1 MAPKNPDQ
9 ASLSLAPTKAFFVEM
24 LTRDIE
30 LEDAILD
37 LLDNCVDGALRST
50 GYQPDAQRPYE
61 GYWADLKFAANEF
74 SISDNCGGISNT
86 VRQSA
91 FRLGRP
97 PTSKT
102 DKNLPTVG
110 IYGIGMKR
118 AIFKL
123 GYTCTIE
130 THTKTTG
137 FQVDISKEWLRAEGL
152 WDIPVKELPGK
163 TKPGTTITVRDLRDD
178 VRESFGSSGAFDSIF
193 RPKVAEYYSL
203 LIDKGFEVRI
213 EGQPVKPMS
222 ITLRST
228 DLTAFASENGAPGI
242 APYIYEG
249 NSEGVRVNV
258 AVGFYSPYN
267 IDPDEE
273 PTKGK
278 SEEAGWT
285 VICNDRVVLSRD
297 KTLLTG
303 WGDGAPNY
311 HPQFRQIAGVVEF
324 SSKNPELLPITTTKR
339 GVDGQNLIYL
349 QTRKK
354 MRDGLLI
361 FTSFTNTLKEMAEE
375 ERTAYFRAAAPS
387 SLRTL
392 KQESKKLTAAQW
404 TSERGGFHGRSFRP
418 PLPKVK
424 DSGIRKMVFSRKIDA
439 IKEVAAVLFED
450 SDQKPSDV
458 AAEAFDEILRQTG
471 KVK

>member
-1 MAPKNPDQ
+1 
-9 ASLSLAPTKAFFVEM
+9 
-24 LTRDIE
+24 
-30 LEDAILD
+30 
-37 LLDNCVDGALRST
+37 
-50 GYQPDAQRPYE
+50 
-61 GYWADLKFAANEF
+61 
-74 SISDNCGGISNT
+74 
-86 VRQSA
+86 
-91 FRLGRP
+91 
-97 PTSKT
+97 
-102 DKNLPTVG
+102 
-110 IYGIGMKR
+110 
-118 AIFKL
+118 
-123 GYTCTIE
+123 
-130 THTKTTG
+130 
-137 FQVDISKEWLRAEGL
+137 
-152 WDIPVKELPGK
+152 
-163 TKPGTTITVRDLRDD
+163 
-178 VRESFGSSGAFDSIF
+178 
-193 RPKVAEYYSL
+193 
-203 LIDKGFEVRI
+203 
-213 EGQPVKPMS
+213 MS